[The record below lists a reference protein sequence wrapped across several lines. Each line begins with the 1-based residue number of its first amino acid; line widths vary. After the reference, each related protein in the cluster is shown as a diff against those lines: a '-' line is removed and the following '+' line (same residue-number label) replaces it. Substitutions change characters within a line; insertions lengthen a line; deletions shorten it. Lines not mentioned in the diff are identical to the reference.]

1 MIVVGVDAHKDTH
14 TAVAIDPV
22 SNRVLD
28 HVTVAA
34 RDAGHQ
40 VLLRW
45 AHGMDVDVVWALED
59 CRHVTTRLEAFLL
72 DAGERGVRVPPRL
85 SAAMRGMTESRGKS
99 DPVDATAVARV
110 AIARPNLAPIAR
122 DDQAREI
129 RLLVDHRADLVK
141 QRTETQ
147 NRLIWH
153 VHTLDPDEKIQP
165 GTLSTTKRL
174 EALRR
179 RLRRL
184 ADSMQRRIALDLCTR
199 IAAASRD
206 IDELEREI
214 AQLTRPRSTHLRAI
228 VGCGDLTA
236 AMIIA
241 RTESRSFATD
251 ANLAMLAGVA
261 PLDASSGRQQRHRF
275 SRRGDRQ
282 LNAAV
287 HRICVTQMRVDER
300 ARAYIARKMA
310 EGKTKTEAM
319 RSHKRLLIRTIH
331 KALIADM
338 NLAQTTLDHTSQA
351 LAA

>member
-1 MIVVGVDAHKDTH
+1 MIVVGVDAHKHTH

-22 SNRVLD
+22 AHRVLD

-34 RDAGHQ
+34 RDAGHR
-40 VLLRW
+40 VLMQW
-45 AHGMDVDVVWALED
+45 AHGMDVDVVWAIED
-59 CRHVTTRLEAFLL
+59 CRHVTARLEGALL
-72 DAGERGVRVPPRL
+72 DAGECGVRVPPRL
-85 SAAMRGMTESRGKS
+85 SAAMRGMTQSRGKS
-99 DPVDATAVARV
+99 DPIDAESVARV
-110 AIARPNLAPIAR
+110 ALQRDDLAPIMR
-122 DDQAREI
+122 DEQAREI
-129 RLLVDHRADLVK
+129 KLLVDHRADLVA
-141 QRTETQ
+141 QRTEMQ
-147 NRLIWH
+147 NRLLWH
-153 VHTLDPDEKIQP
+153 LHALDPDERVQP
-165 GTLSTTKRL
+165 GQLSRSKPL
-174 EALRR
+174 ERVRR

-184 ADSMQRRIALDLCTR
+184 SDTMQRRIALDLCGR
-199 IAAASRD
+199 VAAANRD
-206 IDELEREI
+206 IDDMEREI
-214 AQLTRPRSTHLRAI
+214 AQLTRPRATHLRQI

-241 RTESRSFATD
+241 RTESRSIATD
-251 ANLAMLAGVA
+251 AQLAMLAGIA
-261 PLDASSGRQQRHRF
+261 PLDCSSGMHQRHRF

-319 RSHKRLLIRTIH
+319 RSLKRLLIRKIH

-338 NLAQTTLDHTSQA
+338 NMTQITHDHPLQA

>member
-14 TAVAIDPV
+14 TAVAMDPITH
-22 SNRVLD
+22 RVLD

-34 RDAGHQ
+34 RDMGHR
-40 VLLRW
+40 VLLGW
-45 AHGMDVDVVWALED
+45 AQGMDVDVVWALED
-59 CRHVTTRLEAFLL
+59 CRHVTQRLEGFLL
-72 DAGERGVRVPPRL
+72 DEGQQGVRVPPRL

-99 DPVDATAVARV
+99 DPIDATCVARV
-110 AIARPNLAPIAR
+110 ASTRTGLAPIAR
-122 DDQAREI
+122 DEQAREI
-129 RLLVDHRADLVK
+129 KLLVDHRADLVK

-153 VHTLDPDEKIQP
+153 VHTLDPDDKIQP
-165 GTLSTTKRL
+165 GALSTSKRL
-174 EALRR
+174 ESLRR
-179 RLRRL
+179 HLRRL

-199 IAAASRD
+199 ITAANRD

-214 AQLTRPRSTHLRAI
+214 AQLTRPRSTHLRQI

-251 ANLAMLAGVA
+251 AQLAMLAGIA

-287 HRICVTQMRVDER
+287 HRICVTQMRCDER
-300 ARAYIARKMA
+300 ARNYIARKTA

-319 RSHKRLLIRTIH
+319 RSLKRLLIRTIH
-331 KALIADM
+331 TALKADM
-338 NLAQTTLDHTSQA
+338 NLAQTTSNHAVQA
-351 LAA
+351 HAA